1 MHVITLVDRVA
12 LEIQERI
19 FSGQFPVGSH
29 LPTGKEIAS
38 EFGVSNAVVREAIA
52 RIQSQGMVETRQGSR
67 TLVTAKTTGN
77 GFSLPVYDKHEA
89 KDFADAY
96 ELRLDLEVAAASHA
110 ALRRTDD
117 DLITLEECLRKMQG
131 AKNGDANGTD
141 ADIAFH
147 LAIATATR
155 NKQYVNLVQ
164 YLNAHLNLRNYI
176 STAWKNSARHVN
188 MPEAA
193 HQEHVDIYLAIKERN
208 QEKAEL
214 AMMAHINNAAQRLA
228 LPPKDN
234 E

>member
-19 FSGQFPVGSH
+19 VSGQFPVGSH
-29 LPTGKEIAS
+29 LPTGKALAD

-67 TLVTAKTTGN
+67 TLVKAKTTAN
-77 GFSLPVYDKHEA
+77 GFSLPVYGQHEA
-89 KDFADAY
+89 RNFSDAY
-96 ELRLDLEVAAASHA
+96 ELRRDLEVAAASHA

-117 DLITLEECLRKMQG
+117 DLITLEECLRQMHG
-131 AKNGDANGTD
+131 VKNGEANGTD

-147 LAIATATR
+147 LAIAAATK
-155 NKQYVNLVQ
+155 NPHYVNLVQ
-164 YLNAHLNLRNYI
+164 YLNTHLNLRNYI
-176 STAWKNSARHVN
+176 STAWKNSARHLN

-193 HQEHVDIYLAIKERN
+193 HQEHVDIYDAIKDGNE
-208 QEKAEL
+208 QKAEL
-214 AMMAHINNAAQRLA
+214 AMMTHINNAAQRLS
-228 LPPKDN
+228 LPLRKK